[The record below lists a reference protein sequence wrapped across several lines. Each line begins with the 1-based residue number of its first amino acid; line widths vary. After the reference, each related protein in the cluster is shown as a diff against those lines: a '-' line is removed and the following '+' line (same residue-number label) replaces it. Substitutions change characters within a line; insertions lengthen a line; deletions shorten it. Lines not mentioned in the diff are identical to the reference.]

1 MESDKMIRT
10 DMTKKGK
17 QNDLDAQI
25 DEVADLLEPKK
36 AKTELKVYKRRTST
50 VWRDFEMLPTK
61 GKEQPSCKC
70 KQCGKKFIAAGA
82 YVQYNLK
89 RHSELCRKKFEV
101 PLSILVSTDPVQP
114 QLEEV
119 SEDKKKHGDQ

>member
-1 MESDKMIRT
+1 MESHQMIPT

-17 QNDLDAQI
+17 HNDLDAQF
-25 DEVADLLEPKK
+25 DEVADLPEPKK

-50 VWRDFEMLPTK
+50 IWRDFEMLLTK

-70 KQCGKKFIAAGA
+70 KQCGKKYIAAGA

-101 PLSILVSTDPVQP
+101 LLSIPVSTGNAFLILCWLSKVIS
-114 QLEEV
+114 L
-119 SEDKKKHGDQ
+119 